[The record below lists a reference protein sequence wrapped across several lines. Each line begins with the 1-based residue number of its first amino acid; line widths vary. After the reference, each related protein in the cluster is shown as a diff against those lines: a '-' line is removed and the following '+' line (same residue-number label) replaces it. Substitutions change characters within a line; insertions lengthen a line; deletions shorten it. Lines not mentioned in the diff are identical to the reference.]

1 MAAQDRCTGLQETAR
16 RLEQD
21 VFPGLPTPANT
32 MQSQERRAQNLKD
45 QGQDEDWIVKDVK
58 C

>member
-1 MAAQDRCTGLQETAR
+1 MATQDRCTGLQETAR

-21 VFPGLPTPANT
+21 VFPGLANT